1 MDQVNH
7 IKRKKKDYTDKISS
21 TKQNLERIN
30 KEINDLEEDSYDKQN
45 KAFELRNNYFK
56 EKINTNNLF
65 CKTRQCQE
73 GIKLIENFNSGKFRP
88 RSRETSNAEL
98 ENLQRENEQLMDTL
112 RNFKDTHNEMAVI
125 IEEVMKI

>member
-21 TKQNLERIN
+21 TKQNLERIS

-45 KAFELRNNYFK
+45 RAFELRNNYFK
-56 EKINTNNLF
+56 EKINSNNLF
-65 CKTRQCQE
+65 CKTKQFQE
-73 GIKLIENFNSGKFRP
+73 GIKMIEKFNNGKFKP
-88 RSRETSNAEL
+88 RSVEISNAEL
-98 ENLQRENEQLMDTL
+98 ENIQRENEQLMETL